1 MTTITNAPKGA
12 NASATPIVW
21 VTRHTVTAHERTA
34 EREVQD
40 LRAMLLGST
49 SLPHLGMTIA
59 EASRKTADL
68 LAEHDGSGPLTDEQA
83 DAFAAQWSALENAVI
98 AAVPSTILDAA
109 SILDRIFPDDATHIP
124 QRDIP
129 AVRRVA
135 AFLHQVVETARSASP
150 DETSIIHSIGMTFRE
165 AADRVR
171 EMVERANSSPRG
183 EDDGVEDKAELERR
197 EAARDADCEE
207 WSRIEK
213 AIMSTPAQTV
223 GDLFAKVER
232 FACPSL
238 GIRQMEYLE
247 AEIIMLEDDVKR
259 LRSLLTGPHLSV
271 PEAVEEAPQDTLAS
285 LYVRWVVARA
295 RYLDEGL
302 SEEEHEAAEAA
313 LDEIEDRLELEP
325 VQHLSGAIVKLG
337 YFLKRSNDLL
347 DDELLP
353 NIDESSSRP
362 WPRLLF
368 LIEDGA
374 EQLAVDIREPF
385 RAMVAGLRQ
394 LMQRHVK
401 LAEEAER
408 RAETYQL
415 PEEVS
420 RAMQAACAR
429 NSAASA
435 EEAEED
441 ARAPD
446 HVHGQQE
453 KALSLFRALNL
464 ESRKCFLSFMRFLPV
479 SSHLHDA
486 MLDFAREHGMTR
498 HYREWLQGQLADVA
512 GEQDGTAVGGEI
524 LKDPVGDVDLSS
536 AYSSLLEAMRAE
548 SALSDS
554 ASEEERQ
561 PYEEAMEAA
570 ADYLVTLSPET
581 PCGAAILL
589 RYLFLRTCCTLEG
602 ERAILSGSEPNEEDL
617 TDFQARI
624 LWRTIKMLEALPTAA
639 NDQRQE
645 PDAFADTIA
654 AFEAEAPATLALP
667 LEPTG
672 RMVDAGASAAGITPA
687 QFQAA
692 YAAAVEALKLERAA

>member
-21 VTRHTVTAHERTA
+21 ATCHTVTAHEHTA
-34 EREVQD
+34 GREVQD

-83 DAFAAQWSALENAVI
+83 DAFAAQWSMLENTVI

-135 AFLHQVVETARSASP
+135 TFLHHVAEAARCASP
-150 DETSIIHSIGMTFRE
+150 NETSMIHTIGMTFRQ
-165 AADRVR
+165 AANRVR
-171 EMVERANSSPRG
+171 ELVEQANNSPKG
-183 EDDGVEDKAELERR
+183 EDDGIDKAELERR

-213 AIMSTPAQTV
+213 AMMSTPAQTV

-232 FACPSL
+232 LACPSL

-271 PEAVEEAPQDTLAS
+271 PEVGEEAPQDTLAS
-285 LYVRWVVARA
+285 LYVRWVETRA

-302 SEEEHEAAEAA
+302 PEEEHEAAEAE
-313 LDEIEDRLELEP
+313 LDEIEDRLGLEP
-325 VQHLSGAIVKLG
+325 VRHIGDAIVKLG
-337 YFLKRSNDLL
+337 YFLTHSNQIL
-347 DDELLP
+347 DDECLP
-353 NIDESSSRP
+353 AIDANSSRP
-362 WPRLLF
+362 WPRILF
-368 LIEDGA
+368 LIEEGA
-374 EQLAVDIREPF
+374 DRLPADMREPF

-401 LAEEAER
+401 LTEDAER
-408 RAETYQL
+408 RAEAYQI
-415 PEEVS
+415 PEQVAQ
-420 RAMQAACAR
+420 AMQAACTR
-429 NSAASA
+429 DRAASA
-435 EEAEED
+435 EED
-441 ARAPD
+441 VRAP
-446 HVHGQQE
+446 VQAQGRRE
-453 KALSLFRALNL
+453 EALALFCALKP
-464 ESRKCFLSFMRFLPV
+464 ESRKTFLEFMRFLPV
-479 SSHLHDA
+479 SSHLHSA

-498 HYREWLQGQLADVA
+498 HYSEWLKGHLTDVG
-512 GEQDGTAVGGEI
+512 GEQDG
-524 LKDPVGDVDLSS
+524 
-536 AYSSLLEAMRAE
+536 
-548 SALSDS
+548 
-554 ASEEERQ
+554 
-561 PYEEAMEAA
+561 
-570 ADYLVTLSPET
+570 
-581 PCGAAILL
+581 
-589 RYLFLRTCCTLEG
+589 
-602 ERAILSGSEPNEEDL
+602 
-617 TDFQARI
+617 
-624 LWRTIKMLEALPTAA
+624 A
-639 NDQRQE
+639 NDQHQE

-672 RMVDAGASAAGITPA
+672 RMVDAGASAANITPA
-687 QFQAA
+687 QFQTA

>member
-1 MTTITNAPKGA
+1 MPDTHLVMPRTLSAPYAELLEAETPQTMTASDAPPNGTAAAAAALARLLASGDHAMQQEPSPITETPAANAPA
-12 NASATPIVW
+12 CDTTQHS
-21 VTRHTVTAHERTA
+21 H
-34 EREVQD
+34 D

-83 DAFAAQWSALENAVI
+83 DAFAAQWSMLENTVI

-124 QRDIP
+124 QRDVP

-135 AFLHQVVETARSASP
+135 AFLHQVAETARIASP
-150 DETSIIHSIGMTFRE
+150 METSIIPSIGMTFRQ
-165 AADRVR
+165 AADREPYAGEPVT
-171 EMVERANSSPRG
+171 ERDRAIIADMLTLKDLNPEKYDETVAVIR
-183 EDDGVEDKAELERR
+183 
-197 EAARDADCEE
+197 AAAALCRA
-207 WSRIEK
+207 
-213 AIMSTPAQTV
+213 V
-223 GDLFAKVER
+223 
-232 FACPSL
+232 
-238 GIRQMEYLE
+238 RQMLSVTNDAEVLGMFVLSLRRHAQMLE
-247 AEIIMLEDDVKR
+247 ANMKR
-259 LRSLLTGPHLSV
+259 SQSLIVGPDLSV
-271 PEAVEEAPQDTLAS
+271 PEAGEEAPQDTLAS
-285 LYVRWVVARA
+285 LYVRWVQARA

-302 SEEEHEAAEAA
+302 SEEDHEAAEAA

-374 EQLAVDIREPF
+374 EQLAANIREPF
-385 RAMVAGLRQ
+385 LAMVAGLRQ
-394 LMQRHVK
+394 LMQRRVK

-408 RAETYQL
+408 RADAYQL

-420 RAMQAACAR
+420 RAMQGACAR

-435 EEAEED
+435 VED

-446 HVHGQQE
+446 QAQGQRDE
-453 KALSLFRALNL
+453 ALSRFCALVP
-464 ESRKCFLSFMRFLPV
+464 ERRQTFLSFMRFLPV
-479 SSHLHDA
+479 SSHLHSA
-486 MLDFAREHGMTR
+486 MLDFAREHGMTWE
-498 HYREWLQGQLADVA
+498 YRQWMEGHLADIPA
-512 GEQDGTAVGGEI
+512 EQGG
-524 LKDPVGDVDLSS
+524 
-536 AYSSLLEAMRAE
+536 
-548 SALSDS
+548 
-554 ASEEERQ
+554 
-561 PYEEAMEAA
+561 
-570 ADYLVTLSPET
+570 
-581 PCGAAILL
+581 
-589 RYLFLRTCCTLEG
+589 
-602 ERAILSGSEPNEEDL
+602 
-617 TDFQARI
+617 
-624 LWRTIKMLEALPTAA
+624 A
-639 NDQRQE
+639 NDLHQDA
-645 PDAFADTIA
+645 DAFADTVA

-667 LEPTG
+667 QEPTG